1 MRGLEGNFNY
11 CFMKFIPLVQLV
23 ILFLAAIPNWYN
35 MLKDIYQGIQRDRR
49 RRDRQRPGRN
59 PLFKP

>member
-1 MRGLEGNFNY
+1 
-11 CFMKFIPLVQLV
+11 MKFIPLVQLV